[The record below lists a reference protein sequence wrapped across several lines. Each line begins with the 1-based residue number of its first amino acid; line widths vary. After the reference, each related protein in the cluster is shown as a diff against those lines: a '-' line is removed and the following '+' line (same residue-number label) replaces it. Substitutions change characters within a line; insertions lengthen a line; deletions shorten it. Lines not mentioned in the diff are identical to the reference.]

1 MQKKII
7 SGIQQI
13 GIGVGNVYEA
23 WKWYIENF
31 GMDVRIFEERAKA
44 EYMLPYTG
52 GKPKERHAAL
62 ALNMMGGG
70 GFEIWQHT
78 ERIPEAPEFEIRLG
92 DLGIFACKLK
102 TPNALA
108 AYSRFK
114 QNNIALSVVE
124 YDPADREHFFV
135 KDPFG
140 NIFQVVEEE
149 KFYTYNPKKSTGGAY
164 GAIIGTSDP
173 DRAMKLYSD
182 ILGYDR
188 VVYDKE
194 GVFDDLK
201 DIPGGHHQFRRV
213 LLQHSEERMGA
224 FSKFFG
230 PTEIELFRV
239 LDREPE
245 KIFRD
250 RYWGDFGF
258 IHLCFDVIG
267 IKLLKKECEEKGF
280 PFTVDSDV
288 HPEGKPFDMGEAAG
302 HFAYIEDPDGTLIE
316 FVETHKMPLVKKYGW
331 YLNLHKRKHPGK
343 PLPDWLLKML
353 RFMRVTPQ
361 KLK

>member
-1 MQKKII
+1 MQEKII
-7 SGIQQI
+7 SGIQQV
-13 GIGVGNVYEA
+13 GIGVANVYEA
-23 WKWYIENF
+23 WRWYIENF
-31 GMDVRIFEERAKA
+31 GMDIRMFEERAKA

-78 ERIPEAPEFEIRLG
+78 ERVPEAPKFEIRAG

-102 TPNALA
+102 TPNTLA
-108 AYSRFK
+108 AIPRFRK
-114 QNNIALSVVE
+114 NNSVLSEVE
-124 YDPADREHFFV
+124 TDPSGRDHFFV
-135 KDPFG
+135 TDPYG
-140 NIFQVVEEE
+140 NIFQVVETDR
-149 KFYTYNPKKSTGGAY
+149 FYSFDPGKATGGAY
-164 GAIIGTSDP
+164 GVMIGTSDT
-173 DRAMKLYSD
+173 DRALKLYGD
-182 ILGYDR
+182 VLGFDEVIYDR
-188 VVYDKE
+188 E

-201 DIPGGHHQFRRV
+201 SLPGGNNKFRRI
-213 LLQHSEERMGA
+213 LLRHSRERMGA
-224 FSKFFG
+224 FSRFFG
-230 PTEIELFRV
+230 PAEIELIQV
-239 LDREPE
+239 LDRKPE

-267 IKLLKKECEEKGF
+267 IKQLKRECGEKGF

-288 HPEGKPFDMGEAAG
+288 HPDGKPFDMGEAAG

-316 FVETHKMPLVKKYGW
+316 FVETHKIPLVKKYGW
-331 YLNLHKRKHPGK
+331 YLNLSKRKNPLN
-343 PLPDWLLKML
+343 PLPDWMLKMI
-353 RFMRVTPQ
+353 RFMRVKAE